1 MTTNKQPEKNTTPIE
16 PATSTP
22 VQSERRTSLWQ
33 VTRGQRLRYAGAI
46 GAMALT
52 GLFLFGAPM
61 IGRYAID
68 VVQYADFTK
77 GMPILAEIF
86 TGDVSGYLWASA
98 ALTLFVTAI
107 AGGFL
112 YLRGRWAAIASE
124 AITQQLRQ
132 ALYRRLHHVKASF
145 YDTADTGDLVQRCSS
160 DVETIRVF
168 LAVHVVEIGRAIMLF
183 LTVMPFLFWMDPRLA
198 WLSIMI
204 MPILA
209 IGAYVFFDKV
219 KTLFEEADKAEGKLT
234 ATLQENLTGIR
245 VVRAF
250 ARQAFET
257 EKFAERNAEF
267 RDRSQRLMVLQSYY
281 WGVTDFFAMGQ
292 LGVVLIMG
300 ASFMR
305 DGTLT
310 VGALFA
316 FMTYVGMVIW
326 PVRHLGRVLADT
338 GKAVI
343 ALGRVNHILREPAE
357 QAGHI
362 PNTGRSLGHL
372 QLTNLHFHYAPQT
385 PVLSNLSIDIPPGE
399 TLGIVGPPGCGKTSL
414 IRVLLRLYDYNEG
427 SVTLDGNELRG
438 LDRHW
443 LRSQIGVVFQD
454 PFLYSRSIGANV
466 ELGRPSAH
474 ANDIRKACEDAAIH
488 EAILGFPNGYEQKV
502 GERGVTLSGGQRQR
516 LALARTLLKDP
527 PVLIL
532 DDSLSAVDTGTEQL
546 ILEALRARKGKQTTL
561 IIAHRLSSVRH
572 ADRILVLNEGRAEQL
587 GSHEELAATEGLYQ
601 RLCNIQG
608 RLDDAINI
616 DLQASTKLTGV

>member
-1 MTTNKQPEKNTTPIE
+1 MTTDNHLQTQTEG
-16 PATSTP
+16 S
-22 VQSERRTSLWQ
+22 TSLWQ
-33 VTRGQRLRYAGAI
+33 LTRGQRLRYAGAI

-52 GLFLFGAPM
+52 GLFLFGAPL

-68 VVQYADFTK
+68 VVKSGDFGA
-77 GMPILAEIF
+77 GMPALAGYFSQGEASI
-86 TGDVSGYLWASA
+86 SGYLWVSA
-98 ALTLFVTAI
+98 ALTLLVTAI

-124 AITQQLRQ
+124 AITQQLRH
-132 ALYRRLHHVKASF
+132 ALYRRLHHVQARF

-183 LTVMPFLFWMDPRLA
+183 LTVMPFLFWMDVRLA

-209 IGAYVFFDKV
+209 VGAYVFFDKV
-219 KTLFEEADKAEGKLT
+219 KTLFEEADIAEGRLT

-250 ARQAFET
+250 ARQKFET

-300 ASFMR
+300 ATFMR
-305 DGTLT
+305 EGTLT

-343 ALGRVNHILREPAE
+343 ALGRVNHVLREPAE
-357 QAGHI
+357 QDGYV
-362 PNTGRSLGHL
+362 PTSGRAQGHL
-372 QLTNLHFHYAPQT
+372 RLTDLQFDYVPQT
-385 PVLSNLSIDIPPGE
+385 PVLSKLSLNITPGE

-414 IRVLLRLYDYNEG
+414 IRVLLRLYDYNGG
-427 SVTLDGNELRG
+427 SVTLDGHEINE

-454 PFLYSRSIGANV
+454 PFLYSRSIGGNV
-466 ELGRPSAH
+466 ALGRPNAGH
-474 ANDIRKACEDAAIH
+474 ADMLKACQDAAIH
-488 EAILGFPNGYEQKV
+488 EAIIGFPDGYDERV

-546 ILEALRARKGKQTTL
+546 ILRALRARKGKQTTL

-572 ADRILVLNEGRAEQL
+572 ADRILVLNDGRMEQL
-587 GSHEELAATEGLYQ
+587 GSHDELAATEGLYQ
-601 RLCNIQG
+601 RLCKIQG
-608 RLDDAINI
+608 KLDDAISV
-616 DLQASTKLTGV
+616 DLRANTDNTGN